1 MGKEGR
7 YGVKR
12 ILVVVEKQK
21 ISDEMLLLAA

>member
-21 ISDEMLLLAA
+21 ISDEMLLAA